1 LALRPDYSA
10 RRTALC
16 ITSAGAASA
25 CSNADMRG
33 VYISELALNH
43 VAAATPE
50 DRGEVRSVRSLVA
63 PSIEELGED

>member
-1 LALRPDYSA
+1 
-10 RRTALC
+10 
-16 ITSAGAASA
+16 
-25 CSNADMRG
+25 MRG